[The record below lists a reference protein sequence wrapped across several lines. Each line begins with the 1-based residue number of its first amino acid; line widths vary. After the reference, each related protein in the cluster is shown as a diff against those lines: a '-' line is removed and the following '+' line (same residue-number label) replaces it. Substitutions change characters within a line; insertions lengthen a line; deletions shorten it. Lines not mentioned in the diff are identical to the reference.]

1 VSSPRTQRQGRE
13 LAGAPIQPTLFAGCT
28 PEVAAGVD
36 GRIIAVGEGARA
48 AAGRRVRV
56 VKLRGRTW
64 PGLIDAHVHLEGL
77 ADRHLTL
84 ELTGV
89 PSLDEVLARIKDW
102 SDRLPPDAWVAGA
115 GWYNDAWPDQAFPTR
130 AHLDKAAGGRPAYLR
145 RKDGHSAWV
154 SSAALKL
161 AGVDRTS
168 PDPPGGAIDRDSRGE
183 ATGILRET
191 AMNVVGGL
199 VPHPNET
206 QLDDAMARA
215 LDELAALGLTGVHSM
230 DTARGF
236 GSWQRLRAA
245 GRLPLRITYNLPLA
259 DLPHAERMGVRSGWG
274 DEWLRMWGLKAFL
287 DGSLGSRTAEMLD
300 GTGTARLTQPDLVDL
315 VERAARAELNVCLH
329 AIGDGAV
336 RRALDALAPHRD
348 AWRTWRPRIEH
359 AQCVNLKD
367 VKRFARI
374 GVIASMQ
381 PIHAVED
388 RELADRYWPR
398 VAAHSYAWGAL
409 ERAGARLAF
418 GSDAPVE
425 TADPLAGMQAA
436 TVWRRKAGWYPDLAV
451 SRAAALRAYTAG
463 AAYAVGMEKDAGSLR
478 PGKLC
483 DMTVVDAGLVVAT
496 IVGGEVSFLRTS
508 HAASRRSASKPRS
521 RA

>member
-1 VSSPRTQRQGRE
+1 V
-13 LAGAPIQPTLFAGCT
+13 QPVLFAGCE
-28 PEVAAGVD
+28 PEVASGVD
-36 GRIIAVGEGARA
+36 GRILAVGAGARS
-48 AAGRRVRV
+48 AAGRKARV
-56 VKLRGRTW
+56 VRLGGRAW

-77 ADRHLTL
+77 ADRHLTV
-84 ELTGV
+84 ELTGA
-89 PSLDEVLARIKDW
+89 PSLDDVLARIKDW
-102 SDRLPPDAWVAGA
+102 SDNLPPDAWVIGA
-115 GWYNDAWPDQAFPTR
+115 GWYNDAWPDQAFPTS
-130 AHLDKAAGGRPAYLR
+130 AQLDRAAGGRPAYLR

-161 AGVDRTS
+161 AGIDRTT
-168 PDPPGGAIDRDSRGE
+168 PDPPGGGIDRDKRGA

-191 AMNVVGGL
+191 AMHLVDVL
-199 VPHPNET
+199 VPRPSQG

-215 LDELAALGLTGVHSM
+215 LDQLAALGLTGVYSM

-236 GSWQRLRAA
+236 GSWQRLRAR

-274 DEWLRMWGLKAFL
+274 DEWLRIWGVKAFL

-300 GTGTARLTQPDLVDL
+300 GSGMARLTQPDLVDL

-336 RRALDALAPHRD
+336 RRALDALGPHRD

-359 AQCVNLKD
+359 AQCVNPKD
-367 VKRFARI
+367 MKRFARI

-381 PIHAVED
+381 PIHAVAD
-388 RELADRYWPR
+388 RELVDRYWSH

-409 ERAGARLAF
+409 ERSGARLAF

-425 TADPLAGMQAA
+425 TADPLGGIEAA
-436 TVWRRKAGWYPDLAV
+436 TVWRRKARWHPVLAV
-451 SRAAALRAYTAG
+451 SPAAARRAYTSG
-463 AAYAVGMEKDAGSLR
+463 AAYAVGMEKDVGSLR

-483 DMTVVDAGLVVAT
+483 DMTVVDEAGVVAT
-496 IVGGEVSFLRTS
+496 IVGGDVSFVRTPPG
-508 HAASRRSASKPRS
+508 ASRPSGSKPRS
-521 RA
+521 RS

>member
-1 VSSPRTQRQGRE
+1 MQTV
-13 LAGAPIQPTLFAGCT
+13 LFAGCE
-28 PEVAAGVD
+28 PEVACGVD
-36 GRIIAVGEGARA
+36 GRIQAVGEGARS
-48 AAGRRVRV
+48 AAGRKARV
-56 VKLRGRTW
+56 VRLSGRAW

-84 ELTGV
+84 ELAGAS
-89 PSLDEVLARIKDW
+89 SLEDVLVRIKDW
-102 SDRLPPDAWVAGA
+102 SDNLPSDAWVIGA
-115 GWYNDAWPDQAFPTR
+115 GWYNDAWADRAFPTSGQ
-130 AHLDKAAGGRPAYLR
+130 LDRAAGGRPAYLR

-154 SSAALKL
+154 SSAALRL
-161 AGVDRTS
+161 AGIDRTT
-168 PDPPGGAIDRDSRGE
+168 PNPAGGVIDRDRRGG

-191 AMNVVGGL
+191 AMHLVDVL
-199 VPHPNET
+199 VPRPGEA

-215 LDELAALGLTGVHSM
+215 LDQLSTYGLTGVHSM

-236 GSWQRLRAA
+236 GSWQRLRAR

-259 DLPHAERMGVRSGWG
+259 DLPHAERIGVRSGWG
-274 DEWLRMWGLKAFL
+274 DDWLRIWGVKAFL

-300 GTGTARLTQPDLVDL
+300 GSGTARLTQPDLVEL

-336 RRALDALAPHRD
+336 RRALDALAPHRE
-348 AWRTWRPRIEH
+348 AWIGWRPRIEH
-359 AQCVNLKD
+359 AQCVNPKD

-381 PIHAVED
+381 PIHALAD
-388 RELADRYWPR
+388 RELVDRYWPR
-398 VAAHSYAWGAL
+398 VAAQAYAWGAL
-409 ERAGARLAF
+409 EREGARLAF

-425 TADPLAGMQAA
+425 TADPLAGIEAA
-436 TVWRRKAGWYPDLAV
+436 TVWRRKTRWHPELAV
-451 SRAAALRAYTAG
+451 SPAAARRAYTSG
-463 AAYAVGMEKDAGSLR
+463 AAYAVGMEKALGSLR

-483 DMTVVDAGLVVAT
+483 DMTVVDEGTVVAT

-508 HAASRRSASKPRS
+508 PAASRRSASKPRS
-521 RA
+521 RS